1 MKKITGIVGA
11 AGTKLHDRSRSVKLQ
26 SVRDR
31 ANSARQGPAQ
41 PGPAAAAV
49 SSLARYDEPGR
60 RTGEAVLGGD
70 IARRKA
76 IGGCSAAIA
85 LEGLRAELEEMV
97 PLVRQVMRQTRAR
110 LFHGDTHV
118 EGKILNVFEPST
130 EVIRKGKAGKPNEFG
145 KMIKLQEA
153 ENQIIVDYEIY
164 AHSDARSSSQKRFD
178 EGLIRKQRRARAL
191 LDDTTQGK
199 NACLVGNA

>member
-1 MKKITGIVGA
+1 
-11 AGTKLHDRSRSVKLQ
+11 
-26 SVRDR
+26 
-31 ANSARQGPAQ
+31 
-41 PGPAAAAV
+41 
-49 SSLARYDEPGR
+49 
-60 RTGEAVLGGD
+60 
-70 IARRKA
+70 
-76 IGGCSAAIA
+76 
-85 LEGLRAELEEMV
+85 MV